1 LTQHQH
7 APSVTTSAMSVR
19 TLLVPSPLR
28 EGDLLVTG
36 DEAHHA
42 RSVLRLE
49 SGDEVRLADGAGA
62 SAEAVIIAV
71 TKHGVQVRAQSL
83 LLQDDGPAALL
94 TVAVAPPKG
103 DRWGDLVRQLT
114 ELGVGAILP
123 LATARGERMPSNPER
138 TARIAAEALK
148 QCRRAHLPRL
158 GPATDIPALVHSGA
172 TLTVLDRSGSPAAPG
187 TVRPLTLVIGPEGGF
202 TTDELA
208 RLQAAGATTVRL
220 ASPVLRI
227 ETAALAAAAVWSAAW
242 MKETRD

>member
-1 LTQHQH
+1 
-7 APSVTTSAMSVR
+7 MSVR

-28 EGDLLVTG
+28 AGELLLTG

-42 RSVLRLE
+42 RSVLRLAA
-49 SGDEVRLADGAGA
+49 GDAVRLADGAGA
-62 SAEAVIIAV
+62 AADAVIQAV
-71 TKHGVQVRAQSL
+71 TKHGIQLLVAAPLVQE
-83 LLQDDGPAALL
+83 DCPAALL

-123 LATARGERMPSNPER
+123 LATARGERLPGNPER

-158 GPATDIPALVHSGA
+158 VPATDIPALVHSGA
-172 TLTVLDRSGSPAAPG
+172 ALTVLDRSGLPAAPG
-187 TVRPLTLVIGPEGGF
+187 TPRPLTLVIGPEGGF
-202 TTDELA
+202 TSDELA
-208 RLQAAGATTVRL
+208 TLQAAGAATVRL

-242 MKETRD
+242 MKDTRD

>member
-1 LTQHQH
+1 M
-7 APSVTTSAMSVR
+7 AVR

-28 EGDLLVTG
+28 AGDLLITG

-42 RSVLRLE
+42 RSVLRLTA
-49 SGDEVRLADGAGA
+49 GDHVRLADGAGA
-62 SAEAVIIAV
+62 SAEAVVQAV
-71 TKHGVQVRAQSL
+71 TKQGIMVLIQAPKVQE
-83 LLQDDGPAALL
+83 DGPAGLL

-123 LATARGERMPSNPER
+123 LATARGERLPGNPER

-148 QCRRAHLPRL
+148 QCRRSHLPRL
-158 GPATDIPALVHSGA
+158 GPATDIPTLVHNGSA
-172 TLTVLDRSGSPAAPG
+172 LTVLDRSGLPAAPG
-187 TVRPLTLVIGPEGGF
+187 TARPVTLVIGPEGGF
-202 TTDELA
+202 TSDELA
-208 RLQAAGATTVRL
+208 TLQAAGAATVRL

-227 ETAALAAAAVWSAAW
+227 ETAALAAAAVWSATW

>member
-1 LTQHQH
+1 
-7 APSVTTSAMSVR
+7 MSVR

-28 EGDLLVTG
+28 AGDLLVTG

-49 SGDEVRLADGAGA
+49 AGDTVRLADGAGA
-62 SAEAVIIAV
+62 AAEAVIQAV
-71 TKHGVQVRAQSL
+71 TKHGIQLQVAAPL
-83 LLQDDGPAALL
+83 VLEDGPAALL

-114 ELGVGAILP
+114 ELGVGAIMP
-123 LATARGERMPSNPER
+123 LATDRGERLPGNPER

-158 GPATDIPALVHSGA
+158 GPATDIPTLVQSGKA
-172 TLTVLDRSGSPAAPG
+172 LTVFDRSGLPAAPG
-187 TVRPLTLVIGPEGGF
+187 TPRPVTLVIGPEGGF
-202 TTDELA
+202 TSAELA
-208 RLQAAGATTVRL
+208 TLQTAGAATVRL